1 MLFREK
7 GRKFLSYALIV
18 ALFSSIFS
26 FNSGIALAA
35 ATTPSL
41 SGYQYGDHVKLQWAT
56 PIQASD
62 ILYQTSFESGEEI
75 PQLVVGTGGT
85 VGNQSVVSGI
95 AASGSR
101 SLQLTNTQNP
111 IAGNCWWYP
120 SVQNDTSCNVFSG
133 KHIPNG
139 STLSIT
145 YKVRGTGGTN
155 GTAYF
160 VANGGWDNQGFT
172 FTDNNGR
179 VVKYGSQVNWA
190 SAPDSFPA
198 YVDGGTISIPD
209 GQFITII
216 SSRNTNYNYGLMWY
230 TWNQSQQRFIRDPGA
245 SAPWG
250 SCNQFGY
257 CFTVNKDVFNTGD
270 EVLTLHQSGVAFPT
284 RSIAMDGS
292 WNLIST
298 NAYISDPNYDWNTH
312 GMAPW
317 LYWTTNGTLQV
328 DDVMLGYATQV
339 QLYKNSNLI
348 YQGYLS
354 DYEDTAAVDTTAPN
368 PVSGAGVSVSNRYPQ
383 ISWNA
388 SADNGTTYNYQIMAM
403 SPTAGNSPLSGNV
416 PVTVTSGIKGY
427 SIVVDTNPNTI
438 PNGTITTTGT
448 SYSWPSQVSSNFYA
462 HIAAVDN
469 QGNISSV
476 VHKQY
481 TDTVQPTMT
490 IAPSTTAWT
499 KNDIE
504 LTATGAD
511 NETGIKR
518 MQRPDGTWGGTWVSF
533 MAPSNGTYTFT
544 AEDNAGNTRSQSYTV
559 TNIDKTAPTQPI
571 MTLNPSGWSNNSVT
585 VTLTPGTDNQSG
597 VQKSQYKIGSGAW
610 TDYSGP
616 FTVSTEGQ
624 TVISAQTI
632 DNVGNVST
640 VATATA
646 SVDKTGPSVP
656 TLTMSTS
663 TWTNQ
668 NVTFTIVNGVDS
680 GSGTAKSQYKIG
692 AGGAWTDYSGTVTLS
707 NEGVTDVY
715 ARSLDSVG
723 NASSTV
729 QGTARIDKTPPSD
742 PSITLSESTW
752 TQNSVTFSIGGS
764 TDVNPITYEYKL
776 NGGSYTV
783 GTGGTVTEN
792 GMTTVTARA
801 KDAVGNVGNE
811 ITKTISID
819 NVAPTITLT
828 PNAQGWTAGD
838 VPVTIAYADAD
849 SGINANKR
857 FYKVTSSAAA
867 PSSWDAAT
875 SNNQS
880 VTINQEGVWYVH
892 AKAEDVAGNSFETVS
907 QAIQLQRS
915 ASIPGNVQV
924 TQVTEKTAQVTFDL
938 PDGSV
943 YTDGYSYEVTNET
956 TGQTWTLQHPNH
968 AITDTAL
975 EGGKAYNYTVRA
987 INHVGQSAKSAPV
1000 TALTLPKAPENIK
1013 IDVVGTDY
1021 GHAAASFDPVESA
1034 TGYRIVV
1041 KDPSNTEVY
1050 NQSVTETVYQP
1061 ISNLSAGTMYTISI
1075 SAINASGEGASKN
1088 VGFQSLP
1095 SAPGNFKTAQVGE
1108 RDITLSWDTVTSATY
1123 YSLSREGLPI
1133 FGGDPTTSYH
1143 DTGLEPGT
1151 IYHYELYAANGT
1163 GAGGASQFSTITL
1176 PAQVTNLQVSDTTTS
1191 TLALSWDD
1199 VKGATQYVIHMNG
1212 QPYQSVPA
1220 GTTSLLVNG
1229 LTAGTAYTFD
1239 VHAENASGQGAS
1251 ETTSGLTIPAQA
1263 AGLQATGIGETV
1275 TTLNWS
1281 PIPGADRYRVTI
1293 NGKTV
1298 EVAGTSYNVTGLE
1311 GSKTYTF
1318 SVEAG
1323 NASGYGEMVEASFL
1337 TAPYVPGNV
1346 KVTDTTESTVGLKWD
1361 AVATA
1366 TSYEVS
1372 KDGQVVGNPATPEF
1386 RATGLEAG
1394 KTYVFT
1400 VKAVN
1405 ATGTSSATPLTWMTK
1420 PAAPTG
1426 VKSVP
1431 SAYKAEVTWEAA
1443 EGAAQYV
1450 VEDGSTVLYRGTDNK
1465 ATLTGLSDGTTY
1477 HFTVRTVNA
1486 NDITSEK
1493 TTFDFLTLAKK
1504 PVELGATDIQTK
1516 QLTLDLSK
1524 TQVVGADQYL
1534 IERDGKQI
1542 KAIGADETSYT
1553 DTNLTPGTK
1562 YTYAVKAKN
1571 ASGVG
1576 EAQTY
1581 EVTTKTITVS
1591 PTSLQIMPETH
1602 SVTVAWDA
1610 VPGAV
1615 SYQIKNTV
1623 TDEVYSTSGTSA
1635 TLMNLPDG
1643 SKSTFEL
1650 TAINESGVVSEATS
1664 FEALTKPVS
1673 PATATASQVTDTTV
1687 TLDLSD
1693 SAVRGAEQFIIERDG
1708 EEIGRMAADQISFQD
1723 KGLTPGKEYTYVV
1736 KSSNA
1741 SGISDEGFTV
1751 KVRTLPAT
1759 VKTQAKPGDA
1769 TDSSITITWDAV
1781 EGADGY
1787 RVTIGNQVYTVTD
1800 QTSVTIEGL
1809 ESAKTY
1815 ENIWIIPYNS
1825 GGDAE
1830 AFQASPFDTLP
1841 VIDGLKVEAKPETD
1855 QIIFTWDLPTKNE
1868 IFVVEYDG
1876 KEVYR
1881 GTDRT
1886 FVLEGLSSGTLNEVT
1901 FHTENASG
1909 AKSDAVSYSVQT
1921 KPEAPKQ
1928 VGYTSTTTSI
1938 ILNFG
1943 STSVTGAEQYVIERA
1958 GEEVGRVSV
1967 TAATY
1972 EITGLAPGT
1981 AYEYVVKA
1989 VNGSGVSDT
1998 GYTVKTTTLPPAIPT
2013 APIPG
2018 NASTA
2023 GTTITWEAVPGAT
2036 GYKVYIG
2043 EQLVLT
2049 TDKTTAELT
2058 GLESAKKYD
2067 NVRVVPFN
2075 EAGDGEAIAVPE
2087 FETLPSGD
2095 FTAEAIA
2102 KSTREIEFKWTLAS
2116 LNEIFVLAKDGKELY
2131 RGKDRSFVLDNLR
2144 ASTNIEIQMWT
2155 ENEGG
2160 AKSEAKTVSGR
2171 TKAESSSSGS
2181 GGGGGVTAPS
2191 PTLTEPPKEPKP
2203 TPEPTPEPTPTP
2215 GKPVRFEDISTTFN
2229 KDQITYLAQQGIVSG
2244 VSETKF
2250 EPKRPI
2256 TRAEFTALIVRL
2268 MDFKPVAY
2276 DGTFKDVSAD
2286 AWYAPYVGTGLSYN
2300 VIAGMGH
2307 GIFAPNQEITREQAS
2322 VILANVVKSVK
2333 GIHPEESKTFADQE
2347 RISYWAVDRVEY
2359 LSGLQMINGY
2369 EDGTFRPLNDLTRAE
2384 AAALIYRLKDF
2395 LEVK

>member
-1 MLFREK
+1 MLRKK
-7 GRKFLSYALIV
+7 GTRFLSSVLSAALIV
-18 ALFSSIFS
+18 SMLPIGTGTVFAATTQTPSLTAYQQGNFVKLEWSTDIQEGDVLFFSGLEDGQKLPTFSSNGTNGGQSISTNDRQEGLKAIEVIDTYNQGNHYQWPATSSDRSIMYWDRFFFENGTPLSFTFYAKTDSSARIGPNGDGGWAQSIYDVGVSLSENAAQNSTQLKLTSIGNLGLGSYITTDTDPNSITGMYQVRSIDQTNNTITLNTGINRAMSAGEPLKSRYWRGAWS
-26 FNSGIALAA
+26 FNSRAVEAA
-35 ATTPSL
+35 DGWKRFS
-41 SGYQYGDHVKLQWAT
+41 
-56 PIQASD
+56 I
-62 ILYQTSFESGEEI
+62 
-75 PQLVVGTGGT
+75 
-85 VGNQSVVSGI
+85 
-95 AASGSR
+95 
-101 SLQLTNTQNP
+101 NT
-111 IAGNCWWYP
+111 
-120 SVQNDTSCNVFSG
+120 
-133 KHIPNG
+133 
-139 STLSIT
+139 
-145 YKVRGTGGTN
+145 
-155 GTAYF
+155 F
-160 VANGGWDNQGFT
+160 VANSADYNVAVRGGSFYINTWTGGKLYIDNI
-172 FTDNNGR
+172 
-179 VVKYGSQVNWA
+179 K
-190 SAPDSFPA
+190 
-198 YVDGGTISIPD
+198 
-209 GQFITII
+209 
-216 SSRNTNYNYGLMWY
+216 
-230 TWNQSQQRFIRDPGA
+230 
-245 SAPWG
+245 
-250 SCNQFGY
+250 FGY
-257 CFTVNKDVFNTGD
+257 AQQA
-270 EVLTLHQSGVAFPT
+270 VLY
-284 RSIAMDGS
+284 R
-292 WNLIST
+292 
-298 NAYISDPNYDWNTH
+298 
-312 GMAPW
+312 
-317 LYWTTNGTLQV
+317 NGTE
-328 DDVMLGYATQV
+328 
-339 QLYKNSNLI
+339 I
-348 YQGYLS
+348 YSGYLS
-354 DYEDTAAVDTTAPN
+354 DFSDTAAIDYASPN
-368 PVSGAGVSVSNRYPQ
+368 PVTNVNVAISNRIPS
-383 ISWNA
+383 ITWSP
-388 SADNGTTYNYQIMAM
+388 STDVGTTYNYQIKGV
-403 SPTAGNSPLSGNV
+403 SPSGTSPLSSNI
-416 PVTVTSGIKGY
+416 PATVVSGIKGY
-427 SIVVDTNPNTI
+427 SVVVDTNPTTVPDNTI
-438 PNGTITTTGT
+438 ETTGT

-481 TDTVQPTMT
+481 TDT
-490 IAPSTTAWT
+490 IAPSISVNPSTSAWT
-499 KNDIE
+499 MGNVT
-504 LTATGAD
+504 LTANGSD
-511 NETGIKR
+511 NETGINSIQK
-518 MQRPDGTWGGTWVSF
+518 PDGTWTAGGSASYVATDNGSF
-533 MAPSNGTYTFT
+533 TFT
-544 AEDNAGNTRSQSYTV
+544 AKDNAGNTKSQTYTV
-559 TNIDKTAPTQPI
+559 TNIDKTAPTQPTL
-571 MTLNPSGWSNNSVT
+571 TLNPSGWSNNSVT
-585 VTLTPGTDNQSG
+585 VTLTPGTDTQSG

-616 FTVSTEGQ
+616 FSVSTEGQ
-624 TVISAQTI
+624 TTISAQTI

-640 VATATA
+640 VVTATA

-723 NASSTV
+723 NASSTA

-752 TQNSVTFSIGGS
+752 TQNPVTFTIGGS

-783 GTGGTVTEN
+783 GTSGTVSAN

-892 AKAEDVAGNSFETVS
+892 AKAEDIAGNSFETVS

-1000 TALTLPKAPENIK
+1000 TALTLPKSPENIK

-1034 TGYRIVV
+1034 TAYRIVV

-1176 PAQVTNLQVSDTTTS
+1176 PAQVPNLQVSSPTTS
-1191 TLALSWDD
+1191 TMTLSWED
-1199 VKGATQYVIHMNG
+1199 VKGATQYVVLMNG

-1251 ETTSGLTIPAQA
+1251 ASTNGLTIPEQA
-1263 AGLQATGIGETV
+1263 AGLQATGIGETG
-1275 TTLNWS
+1275 TTLSWS

-1293 NGKTV
+1293 NGKAV

-1337 TAPYVPGNV
+1337 TAPYAPGNV
-1346 KVTDTTESTVGLKWD
+1346 KVTETTESTVGLQWD
-1361 AVATA
+1361 AVDTA

-1372 KDGQVVGNPATPEF
+1372 KDGQVVGNPVTPEF
-1386 RATGLEAG
+1386 QATGLEAG

-1431 SAYKAEVTWEAA
+1431 GAYKADVSWEAA

-1477 HFTVRTVNA
+1477 HFTVRAVNA

-1571 ASGVG
+1571 ASGAG

-1591 PTSLQIMPETH
+1591 PTSLQITPETH
-1602 SVTVAWDA
+1602 SVTVTWDA
-1610 VPGAV
+1610 VPGAM

-1623 TDEVYSTSGTSA
+1623 TGEVYSTSGTTA
-1635 TLMNLPDG
+1635 TLVNLPDG
-1643 SKSTFEL
+1643 TESTFEL
-1650 TAINESGVVSEATS
+1650 TTINESGVVSEATT
-1664 FEALTKPVS
+1664 FGAVTKPVS

-1687 TLDLSD
+1687 TLDLSG

-1708 EEIGRMAADQISFQD
+1708 EEIGRIPADQLSFQD

-1736 KSSNA
+1736 KAANA

-1759 VKTQAKPGDA
+1759 VKTPAKPGDA
-1769 TDSSITITWDAV
+1769 TDSSVTITWDAV

-1855 QIIFTWDLPTKNE
+1855 QITFTWDLPTKNE

-1881 GTDRT
+1881 GTERT

-1921 KPEAPKQ
+1921 KPEAPKH
-1928 VGYTSTTTSI
+1928 VGYASTTTSI
-1938 ILNFG
+1938 ILNFD
-1943 STSVTGAEQYVIERA
+1943 STSVIGAEQYVIERG

-1972 EITGLAPGT
+1972 EITDLAPGSS
-1981 AYEYVVKA
+1981 YEFVVKA
-1989 VNGSGVSDT
+1989 VNGSGISDRGFLIST
-1998 GYTVKTTTLPPAIPT
+1998 KTLPAGIPT

-2075 EAGDGEAIAVPE
+2075 EAGDGESIAVPE

-2116 LNEIFVLAKDGKELY
+2116 PNEIFVLAKDGKELY

-2144 ASTNIEIQMWT
+2144 ASTNVEIQIWT

-2160 AKSEAKTVSGR
+2160 EKSEAKSVSGR
-2171 TKAESSSSGS
+2171 TKEESSSSGS
-2181 GGGGGVTAPS
+2181 DGGGGGGVTAPS
-2191 PTLTEPPKEPKP
+2191 PTPTEPPKEPKP

-2215 GKPVRFEDISTTFN
+2215 VKPVRFEDISTTFN

-2276 DGTFKDVSAD
+2276 DGMFKDVSAD

-2307 GIFAPNQEITREQAS
+2307 GIFAPTQEITREQAS

-2333 GIHPEESKTFADQE
+2333 GIHPEESKTFADQD

-2395 LEVK
+2395 LEGK